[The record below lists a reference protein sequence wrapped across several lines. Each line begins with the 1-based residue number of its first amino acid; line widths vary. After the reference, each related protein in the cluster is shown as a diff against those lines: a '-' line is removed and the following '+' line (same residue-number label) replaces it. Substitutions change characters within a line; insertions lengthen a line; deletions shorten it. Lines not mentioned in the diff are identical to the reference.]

1 MSQQSI
7 GYNKAMNATVSTTKT
22 TLAAALGVRA
32 FITCTKTTTI
42 KG

>member
-1 MSQQSI
+1 
-7 GYNKAMNATVSTTKT
+7 MNADVSTTNF

-32 FITCTKTTTI
+32 FIASTKTTTI